1 MTTAFVL
8 ALSITV
14 LYFAKRWRDS
24 TAENTE
30 LRSQVASLKRQLKRI
45 TQTG

>member
-8 ALSITV
+8 GLSIAV

-24 TAENTE
+24 SAENIE
-30 LRSQVASLKRQLKRI
+30 LKNQVASLKRQLKRI
-45 TQTG
+45 T